1 MYKWGGPRPYPAF
14 VLFCLNKKARFAV
27 VAGVLTL
34 SLKKLPML
42 FCFNYQR
49 LNYFV

>member
-27 VAGVLTL
+27 VAGVHLIWGA
-34 SLKKLPML
+34 P
-42 FCFNYQR
+42 C
-49 LNYFV
+49 

>member
-27 VAGVLTL
+27 VAGVAPHFLTL
-34 SLKKLPML
+34 SLK
-42 FCFNYQR
+42 NI
-49 LNYFV
+49 